1 MTIVH
6 EQSARLYGRRIRAA
20 MQVRKK
26 KRWFRLDK
34 YFPKYTPGDTLSPEA
49 ANGNSELLSTM
60 T

>member
-26 KRWFRLDK
+26 RCFCLDK

-49 ANGNSELLSTM
+49 ANGNSELLSTI